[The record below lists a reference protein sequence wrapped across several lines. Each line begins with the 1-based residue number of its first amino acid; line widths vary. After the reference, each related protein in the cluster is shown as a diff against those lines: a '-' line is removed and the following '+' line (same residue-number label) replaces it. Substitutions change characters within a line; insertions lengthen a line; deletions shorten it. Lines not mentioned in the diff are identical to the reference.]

1 VGNVKETIAADSMV
15 TVLTAY
21 QDGKPEDVI
30 RHRNTTLLE
39 HFQDLI
45 YTSYIQR

>member
-21 QDGKPEDVI
+21 QDGKAENAKTQYT
-30 RHRNTTLLE
+30 HRKYR
-39 HFQDLI
+39 DKI
-45 YTSYIQR
+45 DMPYTYT

>member
-1 VGNVKETIAADSMV
+1 MGRDVRQSVGNVKETIAADSMV

-30 RHRNTTLLE
+30 
-39 HFQDLI
+39 
-45 YTSYIQR
+45 SVS